1 MKCPN
6 CNATLSN
13 PNAKFCPNC
22 GKELPQAAQTTT
34 DIWAEADKKNSTK
47 VMEVETSTAVSVL
60 RITSWVLAVT
70 TMLSGLVGWVYFLQA
85 LLQISIVAIDYQ
97 MLKKM
102 SVETGEHLNGTWMW
116 WMLIPQVYIW
126 KKCKLT
132 HQSNTVF
139 WVSMIAAILMVVVF
153 AITFITAFTASL
165 ASSLSYYM

>member
-6 CNATLSN
+6 CNATIN
-13 PNAKFCPNC
+13 PNVKFCPEC

-60 RITSWVLAVT
+60 RITSWVIAVT

-85 LLQISIVAIDYQ
+85 LLQIAIVAIDYQ

-102 SVETGEHLNGTWMW
+102 SVETGERLTGTWMW

-132 HQSNTVF
+132 HQSKTVF
-139 WVSMIAAILMVVVF
+139 WVSMIAVTLTVIIF
-153 AITFITAFTASL
+153 AITFITAFIASFT
-165 ASSLSYYM
+165 SSLSYYM